1 MKASVLAFLL
11 LGISNIHCCC
21 DAFLANPSPLR
32 SRHSSIIC
40 CQAFGTPSAT
50 SDETPTSSKSDAIAS
65 SRATYQTLFTMSEGE
80 RLRFQYDFDELVL
93 STEAEASSSVASTST
108 PATTHKTHAVLLIHP
123 IGVGIGRWYYDRLM
137 ESLGNDGGGPNT
149 DETDRIVFLAP
160 DLLGSGSASA
170 PIAADGTDV
179 LEIPLLTVSD
189 WSDQMQDLMADY
201 EIRSESKSH
210 PMGRWT
216 VVANGG
222 CSPIALDV
230 ARSFVDGTAP
240 FTSKVTDVVLSSPP
254 RLPFFLESAD
264 IEKVKK
270 SYRTLSGIAG
280 RLFWWY
286 DLRKDGNFIQ
296 RFSEK
301 NLVGRPG
308 SLGDEWTKNCVAVA
322 KLNSGRSRYSTFSF
336 LAGSLQEGC
345 RRSLDVLKSSD
356 VKISFIRGTDKR
368 RNRARSWFWQRRRRR
383 REQESKSEVEKGS
396 EVSIEQHVKENG
408 NGGDVEYVGGR
419 ISLAH
424 EDAKGYAAA
433 LRRLLYVSE

>member
-1 MKASVLAFLL
+1 MKASVFLSAVPFF
-11 LGISNIHCCC
+11 LGISSIQC
-21 DAFLANPSPLR
+21 DAFLAKPSLR
-32 SRHSSIIC
+32 SHQSSIIC
-40 CQAFGTPSAT
+40 CRAFGTPSI
-50 SDETPTSSKSDAIAS
+50 SDDTPASSKSDAAVAT
-65 SRATYQTLFTMSEGE
+65 SRATYQTLFTMSEGD

-93 STEAEASSSVASTST
+93 SAEASSSVAST
-108 PATTHKTHAVLLIHP
+108 PTTTHAVLLIHP

-137 ESLGNDGGGPNT
+137 ESLGKDAGGPNT
-149 DETDRIVFLAP
+149 DETGRIVFIAP

-170 PIAADGTDV
+170 PIAADGTDM

-189 WSDQMQDLMADY
+189 WSDQLQDLMASY
-201 EIRSESKSH
+201 EIRSESKSR
-210 PMGRWT
+210 PIGRWT

-240 FTSKVTDVVLSSPP
+240 FTSEVTNVVLSSPP
-254 RLPFFLESAD
+254 RLPFFLDSAD
-264 IEKVKK
+264 VEKVKK

-286 DLRKDGNFIQ
+286 ALRGNGKFIQ

-301 NLVGRPG
+301 NLVGRPE
-308 SLGDEWTKNCVAVA
+308 SLGDEWTRNCVAVA
-322 KLNSGRSRYSTFSF
+322 KLNGGRSRYSTFSF

-345 RRSLDVLKSSD
+345 RRSLGVLKNSN

-383 REQESKSEVEKGS
+383 KEQESKSEVEK
-396 EVSIEQHVKENG
+396 ENEDRTERTIEQYVKENG
-408 NGGDVEYVGGR
+408 NGGNVEYIGGR

-433 LRRLLYVSE
+433 LRRLL